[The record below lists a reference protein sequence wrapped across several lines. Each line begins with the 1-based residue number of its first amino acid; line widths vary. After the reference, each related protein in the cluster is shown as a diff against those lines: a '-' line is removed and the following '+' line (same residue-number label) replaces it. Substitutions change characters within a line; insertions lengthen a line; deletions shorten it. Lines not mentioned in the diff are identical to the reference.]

1 MAKFGTEQRG
11 CVSWVWYCSFFNLL
25 ASSLGKLHSHLYRM
39 LFHLHHR
46 RVSECLPAKHSV
58 IQQTSA
64 MFIPSF
70 ILTQACACF
79 VVGFRSTCC
88 HVSVLQKVICASNT
102 LLNNLHIDPAVPL
115 WFMAWDSESWN
126 RRLKLLQSCKTEIII
141 KTIRISLSLCIFL
154 YYSRIVE
161 IFNHEL
167 GHLY

>member
-1 MAKFGTEQRG
+1 MEKFGTEQRG
-11 CVSWVWYCSFFNLL
+11 LYCEYGTVFFFYFL

-39 LFHLHHR
+39 LFHLHHY
-46 RVSECLPAKHSV
+46 RVSACLPAKHSV
-58 IQQTSA
+58 IQLTSA
-64 MFIPSF
+64 TFILSF

-115 WFMAWDSESWN
+115 WFTAWDSESWN
-126 RRLKLLQSCKTEIII
+126 RGLKLLQSHKTEIII

-154 YYSRIVE
+154 YYSRILE
-161 IFNHEL
+161 IFTMN
-167 GHLY
+167 